1 MKNNDAQLIQ
11 RVLAG
16 DETAFSALVKKY
28 RRSVHALAWR
38 KIGDF
43 HIAEDITQETFLKAY
58 QRLSTLKEPQSFAS
72 WLYVITAN
80 HCKAWLRKKR
90 TWIQSL
96 EDASS
101 AQLEKA
107 TYSGHIIAENER
119 MTAEAQREVVKK
131 LLAKLQESDRT
142 VVTLYY
148 LGGMT
153 YEEISNFLGVSE
165 AAIRNRLYRARRRL
179 KKEEP
184 MIREALENFQ
194 ITPNLTENI
203 MQEISRLK
211 PVTPSG
217 SKPLMPWAVGVST
230 LAVVLLML
238 GVGSQHLER
247 FQKPYSFDATSE
259 MTVELIE
266 VPVVLDLES
275 QPDIRTQIGNAVAPS
290 KNDGAGQRPDEVL
303 FAAAQTDG
311 EDVSIPKQQWIPGNA
326 TGNTSTETLL
336 TTPEREI
343 YVIDT
348 MRAIYKSSHAAT
360 MWQYVNNVRSLS
372 DTWWDG
378 ETLMAKQDD
387 TLYMVVSNKLFTSTD
402 EGKTWIAVSDRPS
415 GEAVGLVTMDGVL
428 YLAQTHKVYRST
440 DAGKTWMAV
449 GDDLEEEIRTLRVIR
464 DALFATTATGIYR
477 LDNGKTWIA
486 VGDGLAGEIRTLR
499 VVQDTL
505 FATTSSGHAADI
517 GLYRLDV
524 DSWQRLRF
532 PVPEAERI
540 DALAGTEDTLY
551 VMARLGWDK
560 VAGGN
565 VFEQMDRGQKRSW
578 WIFRSTDKGESWM
591 DITPTNAWPIMGR
604 YASVELAAAGK
615 TVLVIGRSDG
625 AVVRSIDNGD
635 TWTREENT
643 GISVTRYTVAGI
655 ETLNENTFY
664 TWGNSGIHR
673 SIDGGKSW
681 ERFNPGTRS
690 YVKDLIA
697 FRADSGTNTP
707 TQLYAATFEEV
718 VKSINNGKTWRA
730 VNPQT
735 QITEFRRE
743 EPPEILNIVKSN
755 GVIYAK
761 GKVKETVG
769 EEVRLYQVSQDGNTL
784 MRLQEIPVFHSRD
797 LMIHLSRERE
807 LFFPLKDKS
816 FVEQLQEGTFGATQ
830 FFKQLAEEDPRVTE
844 ELLRNGLRGALAVA
858 DNAFYMEYNFKLFR
872 WIPGET
878 KWYDTGV
885 EETHELSMEKA
896 ARVFE
901 ETGMPRE
908 KIVGIVSTWEQGFKL
923 AVSGNTVYVGK
934 RDGHLVVSFDKGNNW
949 IDLTPALPFP
959 VKVFNDIVSADSAVY
974 VATDAGIIT
983 SDDGRHWHIVTDAEG
998 NNLIMEHLA
1007 VDGTTVYGISKTG
1020 VYRLENEN
1028 DTWKQIVSE
1037 APERVSSLAVDG
1049 NVLYV
1054 GTWNSGVLYFSLDE

>member
-1 MKNNDAQLIQ
+1 MKNDDAQLIQ
-11 RVLAG
+11 RVLDG
-16 DETAFSALVKKY
+16 DDTAFSALVKKY
-28 RRSVHALAWR
+28 QKSVHALAWR

-43 HIAEDITQETFLKAY
+43 HIAEDITQDTFLKAY

-72 WLYVITAN
+72 WLYVIAAN
-80 HCKAWLRKKR
+80 CCKAWLRKKR
-90 TWIQSL
+90 TWMQSL
-96 EDASS
+96 EDTSS

-119 MTAEAQREVVKK
+119 MTEEARHEVVKK

-142 VVTLYY
+142 VITLYY

-153 YEEISNFLGVSE
+153 YEEISKFLGVSE

-184 MIREALENFQ
+184 MIREALEKFQ

-203 MQEISRLK
+203 MQEIARLK
-211 PVTPSG
+211 PVALSG
-217 SKPLMPWAVGVST
+217 NKPLMPWAVGVST
-230 LAVVLLML
+230 LVAILLML
-238 GVGSQHLER
+238 GVGSQYLSR

-259 MTVELIE
+259 MRVEIIE
-266 VPVVLDLES
+266 APLVLDLES
-275 QPDIRTQIGNAVAPS
+275 EPDVRTQLGNAAAPS
-290 KNDGAGQRPDEVL
+290 KNEGAGQQPDEVL
-303 FAAAQTDG
+303 FAAAQAEG
-311 EDVSIPKQQWIPGNA
+311 EDVSVPKQQWIRGNA

-336 TTPEREI
+336 TTPEGEI
-343 YVIDT
+343 YVIDS
-348 MRAIYKSSHAAT
+348 MRAIYKSSHETRA
-360 MWQYVNNVRSLS
+360 WQYVNNVRSLS

-378 ETLMAKQDD
+378 ETLMAKSDD
-387 TLYMVVSNKLFTSTD
+387 TLYMIVSNKLFTSTD
-402 EGKTWIAVSDRPS
+402 AGKTWIAVSDRPS

-428 YLAQTHKVYRST
+428 YLAQTYMVYRST
-440 DAGKTWMAV
+440 DAGKTWTAV
-449 GDDLEEEIRTLRVIR
+449 GNDLEEEIRTLRVIR
-464 DALFATTATGIYR
+464 DTLFATTTTGVYG
-477 LDNGKTWIA
+477 LDNRKTWMA

-499 VVQDTL
+499 VVQGTL
-505 FATTSSGHAADI
+505 FATTGTGHAAADI
-517 GLYRLDV
+517 GLYRLDG

-540 DALAGTEDTLY
+540 DALAGTENTLY
-551 VMARLGWDK
+551 VMARLGWGEIRGK
-560 VAGGN
+560 GQ
-565 VFEQMDRGQKRSW
+565 QMDRGQKRSW
-578 WIFRSTDKGESWM
+578 WIFRSTDKGKSWT
-591 DITPTNAWPIMGR
+591 DITPTNAWPIKGH
-604 YASVELAAAGK
+604 YASVELAAAGE

-625 AVVRSIDNGD
+625 AVIRSIDNGN

-643 GISVTRYTVAGI
+643 GISVTSYTVAGI
-655 ETLNENTFY
+655 EALNESTFY
-664 TWGNSGIHR
+664 TRGNSGIHR

-697 FRADSGTNTP
+697 VRTDSAANTP
-707 TQLYAATFEEV
+707 AQIYAATFGEV

-730 VNPQT
+730 VNSQT
-735 QITEFRRE
+735 QVTEFRRE
-743 EPPEILNIVKSN
+743 EPPEILNIVESN

-761 GKVKETVG
+761 GKVRESPG

-784 MRLQEIPVFHSRD
+784 MRIQEIPVFHSRD

-807 LFFPLKDKS
+807 VFFPLQDQS
-816 FVEQLQEGTFGATQ
+816 FVERLQEGTFGATQ
-830 FFKQLAEEDPRVTE
+830 FFKQLAEEDPRVNE

-858 DNAFYMEYNFKLFR
+858 DNTFYMEYNFKLFR
-872 WIPGET
+872 WMPGET

-885 EETHELSMEKA
+885 EEARELSMEKA
-896 ARVFE
+896 ARAFE
-901 ETGMPRE
+901 EAGMPRE
-908 KIVGIVSTWEQGFKL
+908 KIVGIVSTWEQGFRL

-959 VKVFNDIVSADSAVY
+959 VKVFNAIVSADATVY

-983 SDDGRHWHIVTDAEG
+983 SDDGRHWHTLTDAEG
-998 NNLIMEHLA
+998 DNLIMEHLA
-1007 VDGTTVYGISKTG
+1007 VDGTTVYGVSKTG

-1028 DTWKQIVSE
+1028 DRWKQIASE
-1037 APERVSSLAVDG
+1037 VPERVSSLAVDG

-1054 GTWNSGVLYFSLDE
+1054 GTWNNGVLHFNLDE

>member
-1 MKNNDAQLIQ
+1 MKNDDVQLIQ
-11 RVLAG
+11 RVLDG
-16 DETAFSALVKKY
+16 DDTAFSELVKKY
-28 RRSVHALAWR
+28 QRSVHALAWR
-38 KIGDF
+38 KVGDF

-58 QRLSTLKEPQSFAS
+58 QRLSMLKEPQSFAS
-72 WLYVITAN
+72 WLYVITVN

-90 TWIQSL
+90 TWMQSL
-96 EDASS
+96 EGTSS

-119 MTAEAQREVVKK
+119 MTAETQREVVKK

-142 VVTLYY
+142 VITLYY

-153 YEEISNFLGVSE
+153 YEEISNFLGVSVG
-165 AAIRNRLYRARRRL
+165 AIKSRLHRARQRL

-194 ITPNLTENI
+194 ITPHLTENI
-203 MQEISRLK
+203 MREVSRLK
-211 PVTPSG
+211 PIAPSNG
-217 SKPLMPWAVGVST
+217 KPFVPWAVGVST
-230 LAVVLLML
+230 LVVILLML
-238 GVGSQHLER
+238 GIGAQYLSR
-247 FQKPYSFDATSE
+247 FQKPYSFDAISD

-266 VPVVLDLES
+266 APIVLSLES
-275 QPDIRTQIGNAVAPS
+275 EPDVRTQIGSTAAPS
-290 KNDGAGQRPDEVL
+290 QNDGAGQQPDDIL
-303 FAAAQTDG
+303 FAAAQAEG
-311 EDVSIPKQQWIPGNA
+311 EDVSVPKQQWIRGNA

-336 TTPEREI
+336 TTLEGEI

-360 MWQYVNNVRSLS
+360 TWQYVNNVRSLS
-372 DTWWDG
+372 ETWWDG
-378 ETLMAKQDD
+378 ETLMAKWDD

-402 EGKTWIAVSDRPS
+402 DGKTWIVVSDRPS

-464 DALFATTATGIYR
+464 DTLFATTTTGIYR
-477 LDNGKTWIA
+477 LDNGKTWMA
-486 VGDGLAGEIRTLR
+486 VGEGLAGEIRTLR

-505 FATTSSGHAADI
+505 FATTSIGHASDI
-517 GLYRLDV
+517 RLYRLDV
-524 DSWQRLRF
+524 DNWQRLRF
-532 PVPEAERI
+532 PVPEAEQI

-551 VMARLGWDK
+551 VMAKLDWGKID
-560 VAGGN
+560 GN
-565 VFEQMDRGQKRSW
+565 VIQQIDRGQKRSW
-578 WIFRSTDKGESWM
+578 WIFRSTDKGESWT
-591 DITPTNAWPIMGR
+591 DITPTNAWPIKGHTP
-604 YASVELAAAGK
+604 SVELAAAGK

-643 GISVTRYTVAGI
+643 GISVTWYTVAGI
-655 ETLNENTFY
+655 EALNENTFY
-664 TWGNSGIHR
+664 TRGNSGIHR
-673 SIDGGKSW
+673 SIDGGQSW

-690 YVKDLIA
+690 YVRDLIA
-697 FRADSGTNTP
+697 FRANSGANTP

-718 VKSINNGKTWRA
+718 VKSTDNGKTWHP

-735 QITEFRRE
+735 QITEVYRE
-743 EPPEILNIVKSN
+743 KPPEILAIVKSN

-761 GKVKETVG
+761 GKAPG
-769 EEVRLYQVSQDGNTL
+769 EEVRLYQVSQDSNTL
-784 MRLQEIPVFHSRD
+784 MRIQEIPVLHSRVLLNQLSGNRGLSFD
-797 LMIHLSRERE
+797 LQG
-807 LFFPLKDKS
+807 KS
-816 FVEQLQEGTFGATQ
+816 FVEQLQEGTSGATE
-830 FFKQLAEEDPRVTE
+830 FFKQLAEGGPRVTE
-844 ELLRNGLRGALAVA
+844 ELLRGGLRGAFAVS
-858 DNAFYMEYNFKLFR
+858 DDTFYMEYNFKLFR
-872 WIPGET
+872 WTPGET

-896 ARVFE
+896 AKAFE
-901 ETGMPRE
+901 EAGMPRE
-908 KIVGIVSTWEQGFKL
+908 KIAGILNAQQQGFKL

-934 RDGHLVVSFDKGNNW
+934 RDGHLVASFDMGNNW
-949 IDLTPALPFP
+949 LDLTPALPFP
-959 VKVFNDIVSADSAVY
+959 VKVFYDTVFVGSTVY
-974 VATDAGIIT
+974 VATDAGGAAS
-983 SDDGRHWHIVTDAEG
+983 SDGKQWRAITDAAG
-998 NNLIMEHLA
+998 TSLIMEHLA
-1007 VDGTTVYGISKTG
+1007 VDGTTLYGISKTG

-1028 DTWKQIVSE
+1028 GTWKQVVSE

-1054 GTWNSGVLYFSLDE
+1054 GTWNNGVLYFNLDE